1 MKPSDQEPVSTL
13 RTRPSLL
20 FRVRKW
26 EDTTSWTEF
35 HRLYRKLIYGLARR
49 SGLQHAD
56 AEDVT
61 QDVFKRVAETIHLF
75 ESDPNRGTFR
85 GWLMNLT
92 RWRIADK
99 FGSKPKAEYHSVRKH
114 DDTGLRTA
122 TIERLPDRP
131 EEDSEWDREWQ
142 RHLLDAASE
151 RVARRVKARH
161 YQVFDLY
168 IRQQWPALKVARE
181 LRITPA
187 SVYLIG
193 HRLTKQLKAEV
204 ELLKKQLG

>member
-1 MKPSDQEPVSTL
+1 MRS
-13 RTRPSLL
+13 
-20 FRVRKW
+20 W
-26 EDTTSWTEF
+26 EDATSWTEF
-35 HRLYRKLIYGLARR
+35 NRLYRKLIYGLARR

-61 QDVFKRVAETIHLF
+61 QDVLKRVAETIHTF

-99 FGSKPKAEYHSVRKH
+99 FASRPPGEYHRIRQH

-122 TIERLPDRP
+122 TIERVPDRP
-131 EEDSEWDREWQ
+131 EEDREWDEEWQ
-142 RHLLDAASE
+142 RHLLEAGCE
-151 RVARRVKARH
+151 RLARRVKARH

-168 IRQQWPALKVARE
+168 VRQQWPALKVARE

-187 SVYLIG
+187 AVYLVS

-204 ELLKKQLG
+204 DILKQRLG